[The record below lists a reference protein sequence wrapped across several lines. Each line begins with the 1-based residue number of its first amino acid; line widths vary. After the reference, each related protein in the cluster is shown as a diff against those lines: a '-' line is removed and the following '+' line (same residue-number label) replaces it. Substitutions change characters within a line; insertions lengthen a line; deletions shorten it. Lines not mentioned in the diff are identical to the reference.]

1 MKRILL
7 AALCSQLTSCVMY
20 DAYPYYYGSGYSTSY
35 YNSSSH
41 YYSAPTSY
49 SSSYVCHRRPRNV
62 EPLDG
67 SPRSDLR
74 GRVFRGGDGMWY
86 VETSR

>member
-1 MKRILL
+1 MKKILL
-7 AALCSQLTSCVMY
+7 AVMCSQLTSCVMY
-20 DAYPYYYGSGYSTSY
+20 DAYPYYYDSGYSSYSTTTRYYNSPSY
-35 YNSSSH
+35 YNS
-41 YYSAPTSY
+41 YECY
-49 SSSYVCHRRPRNV
+49 RRPRNV

-67 SPRSDLR
+67 SPRPDLR